1 MTEILHL
8 RVSPRAERSWSRQ
21 VGDQLIFRLAA
32 LPGTCVTTR
41 DLAAEPPPHPNG
53 RFARS
58 SLMPA
63 DERGPPEDADLPY
76 SERLIGELMLA
87 EALVID
93 TPMNNFTVPSSLKA
107 WIDYVV
113 RPARTFRSSPAGKIG
128 MLAPHPVFVVVAC
141 GGPLSG
147 SAGAQEDHFSP
158 YLAYV
163 LTCIGLAPPSILR
176 LEGLNRGEAAISAA
190 MAGVDGFINAA
201 EQRLAA
207 LPALHRP

>member
-8 RVSPRAERSWSRQ
+8 RASPRGERSWSRQ
-21 VGDQLIFRLAA
+21 VGDKLIARLAA
-32 LPGTCVTTR
+32 LPGAHVTTR
-41 DLAAEPPPHPNG
+41 DFAAEPPPHPNG
-53 RFARS
+53 PFSLA

-63 DERGPPEDADLPY
+63 DQRGPAEHEALAY
-76 SERLIGELMLA
+76 SETLIAELLRA

-113 RPARTFRSSPAGKIG
+113 RPNRTFRQSPAGKIG
-128 MLAPHPVFVVVAC
+128 LLQPRPVFVVVAC
-141 GGPLSG
+141 GGPFSG
-147 SAGAQEDHFSP
+147 TSAAQEDHFSP

-163 LTCIGLAPPSILR
+163 LTCIGLAPPAILR
-176 LEGLNRGEAAISAA
+176 LESLNRGEASVAAA
-190 MAGVDGFINAA
+190 MAQADGFIASA

-207 LPALHRP
+207 GQAVGGP